1 MRLRCGSFIRRSEI
15 RSGWS
20 ASRCSRYR
28 MSRALNIFTKTQTA
42 KIKVGLLNSLTQSP
56 TGGTLPHNSSFK
68 HFSWPWIIGRRSENG
83 EEEEKKNIK
92 IPAATHADVIYP
104 IAVSCGP
111 PGLKPDNN
119 RKIPLVL
126 FFFVSFKMI
135 IILPIIPLCPS
146 HFHVVLQSCVS
157 QTAIKWKFISFWPI
171 CWSRSQLNGPQ
182 HR

>member
-83 EEEEKKNIK
+83 EEEEKKISK
-92 IPAATHADVIYP
+92 FLQPLTLTWSTRLRS
-104 IAVSCGP
+104 AVD
-111 PGLKPDNN
+111 LPDWSPTTTE
-119 RKIPLVL
+119 KFLL
-126 FFFVSFKMI
+126 FFFFFVSFKMI